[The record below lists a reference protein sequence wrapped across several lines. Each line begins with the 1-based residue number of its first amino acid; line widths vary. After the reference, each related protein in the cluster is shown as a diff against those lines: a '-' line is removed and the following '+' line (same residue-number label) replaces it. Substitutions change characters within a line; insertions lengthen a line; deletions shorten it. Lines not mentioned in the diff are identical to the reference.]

1 MSQLSVDC
9 LSAPNWSFTV
19 FSAKKGSG
27 PFKYL
32 SFTACHSVRL
42 CQPWRDTAVTR
53 GLPSW
58 FWGSGSAASWDPG
71 ILSMSYSWSTWGLPG
86 SQLLWCR
93 HWPQHQALRVHVA
106 FPAPVSAVGSFF
118 TARLWQVASQ
128 APSSFRAW
136 PASRTPPPA
145 ASPAPGDF
153 MQSAFR
159 DHLLC
164 NGPCI
169 LENWFTP
176 NSTDAVTALPSSG
189 L

>member
-1 MSQLSVDC
+1 MRVPRTLKLSQVLSRYCSSMLEFKNHCSVMSQLSVDC

-19 FSAKKGSG
+19 CSAKKGSG

-93 HWPQHQALRVHVA
+93 HWLQHQALRVHVA

-118 TARLWQVASQ
+118 TARLWACWQ
-128 APSSFRAW
+128 
-136 PASRTPPPA
+136 
-145 ASPAPGDF
+145 
-153 MQSAFR
+153 
-159 DHLLC
+159 LC
-164 NGPCI
+164 
-169 LENWFTP
+169 
-176 NSTDAVTALPSSG
+176 
-189 L
+189 